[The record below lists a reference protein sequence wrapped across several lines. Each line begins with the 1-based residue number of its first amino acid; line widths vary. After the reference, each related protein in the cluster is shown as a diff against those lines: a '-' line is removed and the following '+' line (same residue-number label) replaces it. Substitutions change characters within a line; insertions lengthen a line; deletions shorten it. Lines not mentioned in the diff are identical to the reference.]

1 MKQPIYSTT
10 IEQCAHALR
19 NHGFEV
25 QIAPDAEAAGEI
37 LREEL
42 TNAAPKAISYGD
54 SMTVQATGVIDELRK
69 NTSIPFYD
77 GFDHRM
83 TRAERIE
90 IRRQGIIADFFFT
103 GINAISVT
111 GSLFWRDMV
120 GNRVA
125 SVAFGPRRVVLLA
138 GKNKIVDNA
147 EQAMQRI
154 KEIAAPRN
162 VARRSHAEFK
172 TPCAKTGVCMDC
184 NSPDRICNSTL
195 ILDRCYPKGRILVV
209 LIDQELGL

>member
-1 MKQPIYSTT
+1 MET
-10 IEQCAHALR
+10 IEKCAQALR

-25 QIAPDAEAAGEI
+25 QVVPDAETAGKI
-37 LREEL
+37 LREEIKK
-42 TNAAPKAISYGD
+42 TEPRVISYGD
-54 SMTVQATGVIDELRK
+54 SLTVQATGVIDELRDNK
-69 NTSIPFYD
+69 NIIFYD
-77 GFDHRM
+77 GFDHNT

-90 IRRQGIIADFFFT
+90 VRREGIIADFFFT
-103 GINAISVT
+103 GINAISTT

-120 GNRVA
+120 GNRIA

-138 GKNKIVDNA
+138 GENKIVSDS

-162 VARRSHAEFK
+162 VARRSHSEFK
-172 TPCAKTGVCMDC
+172 TPCAKTGICIDC

-195 ILDRCYPKGRILVV
+195 IMDRCYPKERILVI
-209 LIDQELGL
+209 LIEQELGL

>member
-1 MKQPIYSTT
+1 MEI
-10 IEQCAHALR
+10 IEKCAQALQK
-19 NHGFEV
+19 HGFEV
-25 QIAPDAEAAGEI
+25 QRVPNAEAAGKV
-37 LREEL
+37 LREEI
-42 TNAAPKAISYGD
+42 TKAAPKSISYGD
-54 SMTVQATGVIDELRK
+54 SLTVQATGVIDELRNDK
-69 NTSIPFYD
+69 SIIFYD
-77 GFDHRM
+77 GFDHSM

-90 IRRQGIIADFFFT
+90 IRRQGIVADFFFT

-120 GNRVA
+120 GNRIA

-138 GKNKIVDNA
+138 GKNKIADNS

-162 VARRSHAEFK
+162 VARRSHAGFK
-172 TPCAKTGVCMDC
+172 TPCAKTGICVDC

-195 ILDRCYPKGRILVV
+195 ILDRCYPKDRILVI

>member
-1 MKQPIYSTT
+1 MET
-10 IEQCAHALR
+10 IEKCAQALR

-25 QIAPDAEAAGEI
+25 QIVLDAEAAGKV
-37 LREEL
+37 LREEI
-42 TNAAPKAISYGD
+42 TKATPKAISYGD
-54 SMTVQATGVIDELRK
+54 SLTVQATGVIDELRNDK
-69 NTSIPFYD
+69 NILFYD
-77 GFDHRM
+77 GFDPSM

-90 IRRQGIIADFFFT
+90 VRREGITADFFFT
-103 GINAISVT
+103 GINAISST
-111 GSLFWRDMV
+111 GSLFWRDMI
-120 GNRVA
+120 GNRIA
-125 SVAFGPRRVVLLA
+125 SVAFGPKRVVLLA
-138 GKNKIVDNA
+138 GKNKIVDNS

-172 TPCAKTGVCMDC
+172 TPCAKTGVCIDC

-195 ILDRCYPKGRILVV
+195 ILDRCYPKERILVL

>member
-1 MKQPIYSTT
+1 MET
-10 IEQCAHALR
+10 IEKCAQALR

-25 QIAPDAEAAGEI
+25 QIVPDAEAAGEI
-37 LREEL
+37 LREEI
-42 TNAAPKAISYGD
+42 TKAAPKAISYGD
-54 SMTVQATGVIDELRK
+54 SLTVQATGVIDELRNDK
-69 NTSIPFYD
+69 NILFYD
-77 GFDHRM
+77 GFDPSM
-83 TRAERIE
+83 TRTERIE
-90 IRRQGIIADFFFT
+90 VRREGIIADFFFT
-103 GINAISVT
+103 GINAISST
-111 GSLFWRDMV
+111 GSLFWRDMI

-125 SVAFGPRRVVLLA
+125 SVAFGPKRVVLLA
-138 GKNKIVDNA
+138 GKNKIVDNS

-172 TPCAKTGVCMDC
+172 TPCAKTGVCIDC

-195 ILDRCYPKGRILVV
+195 ILDRCYPKERILVL